1 MNYKKVYD
9 GKASA
14 IITDAY
20 IFPNFKPGSLPGSK
34 LYTQVAAWDT
44 GAQHTSISTEVIEAL
59 NLEPK
64 GYTTIQVFGGKQI
77 VGVYDIAV
85 GLPNGKVFHN
95 LEVFGADLDEYSI
108 LFGMDII
115 TQTDFLVTNADG
127 RTTFQLRTP
136 SQGGVEL

>member
-14 IITDAY
+14 IITDAC
-20 IFPNFKPGSLPGSK
+20 IFPNFKPGSLPDLK
-34 LYTQVAAWDT
+34 FYTHVAAWDT
-44 GAQHTSISTEVIEAL
+44 GAQCTSISTEVIEAL
-59 NLEPK
+59 NLKPK
-64 GYTTIQVFGGKQI
+64 GYTKIQVFGGEQI
-77 VGVYDIAV
+77 VGVYEISLA
-85 GLPNGKVFHN
+85 LPNGELYHDIIVY
-95 LEVFGADLDEYSI
+95 GADLDEYSI